1 MNINNKLLTLF
12 IVFILLATMS
22 SYLVSANSYNID
34 SPVLKLLLEEVT
46 PEPVEPGQDVTVK
59 IRIINEGGKA
69 GEDVSVKLNYD
80 YPFYLKTTSDDPEKT
95 KNLCV
100 GCSMDNTYYLTV
112 DANAKSGLYPLTF
125 EISYGNVIIK
135 PSQTIDIKIV
145 GKPDLI
151 LETKDIANNVSSGER
166 FDLKINVKNIGT
178 GIARNIKLIPESEN
192 ILMLG
197 SNINIIREIMPEN
210 TETII
215 SEFTIK
221 NSLSPDTYKFPI
233 KLQYVDEQ
241 GNNYETSFDIGIN
254 VLEKA
259 DISFQ
264 SIKITPTN
272 PTLAD
277 QVHMEGI
284 IENTGTGA
292 AEKVTIEL
300 ITQEGKT
307 YKAFIGQLKA
317 DDDAPFYFDVKP
329 EKIGLQEATLKI
341 SYNDDFGEQTYQ
353 TTLEKEVGKPTN
365 KVLTIII
372 VLVIIIG
379 IITYFYLK
387 KRKNK

>member
-1 MNINNKLLTLF
+1 MNINNKLSTLF

-22 SYLVSANSYNID
+22 SYLVSATAYNTD
-34 SPVLKLLLEEVT
+34 SPYLKLLLEEVT

-59 IRIINEGGKA
+59 IRIINEGGES

-95 KNLCV
+95 KDLCV
-100 GCSMDNTYYLTV
+100 GCSMDNTYYLMV

-125 EISYGNVIIK
+125 EIYESNVIIK
-135 PSQTIDIKIV
+135 PSETIDIKIV

-151 LETKDIANNVSSGER
+151 LETKDIANNVSSGEK
-166 FDLKINVKNIGT
+166 FNLKINVKNIGT

-197 SNINIIREIMPEN
+197 SNINIIREIPPEN
-210 TETII
+210 TETIT

-221 NSLSPDTYKFPI
+221 NSLSPDTYKFPM

-241 GNNYETSFDIGIN
+241 GNNYESSFDIGIN

-259 DISFQ
+259 DLSFQ

-292 AEKVTIEL
+292 AEKVTVEL
-300 ITQEGKT
+300 ITQEGKI

-341 SYNDDFGEQTYQ
+341 SYNDDFGAQTYQ

-365 KVLTIII
+365 KILTIVI
-372 VLVIIIG
+372 VLIIIIG

>member
-1 MNINNKLLTLF
+1 MNDKRKTAPLML
-12 IVFILLATMS
+12 ILAILVITS
-22 SYLVSANSYNID
+22 SYLVTANSYNTG
-34 SPVLKLLLEEVT
+34 SPYLKLLLEEVT

-59 IRIINEGGKA
+59 IRIINEGGEA
-69 GEDVSVKLNYD
+69 GDDISVKLNTN
-80 YPFYLKTTSDDPEKT
+80 YPFYLKTTSDDQEKT

-125 EISYGNVIIK
+125 EIYESNVRIK
-135 PSQTIDIKIV
+135 PSETIDIKIV
-145 GKPDLI
+145 GKPDLV
-151 LETKDIANNVSSGER
+151 LETKNIATNVSSGDK
-166 FDLKINVKNIGT
+166 FDLQINVKNIGT
-178 GIARNIKLIPESEN
+178 GIARNIKIIPESEN

-197 SNINIIREIMPEN
+197 SNINIIREITPEN
-210 TETII
+210 TETIT

-221 NSLSPDTYKFPI
+221 NSLSPDTYKFPM
-233 KLQYVDEQ
+233 KLQYLDEQ
-241 GNNYETSFDIGIN
+241 GNEYETSFDIGIN

-259 DISFQ
+259 DLSFQ

-272 PTLAD
+272 PTLTD

-329 EKIGLQEATLKI
+329 ENIGLQKATLKI
-341 SYNDDFGEQTYQ
+341 SYTDDFGIQTYE
-353 TTLEKEVGKPTN
+353 TTLEKEVGKPAN
-365 KVLTIII
+365 KVLTTIGVLI
-372 VLVIIIG
+372 VIIG
-379 IITYFYLK
+379 IIVYFYLK
-387 KRKNK
+387 KRKKK